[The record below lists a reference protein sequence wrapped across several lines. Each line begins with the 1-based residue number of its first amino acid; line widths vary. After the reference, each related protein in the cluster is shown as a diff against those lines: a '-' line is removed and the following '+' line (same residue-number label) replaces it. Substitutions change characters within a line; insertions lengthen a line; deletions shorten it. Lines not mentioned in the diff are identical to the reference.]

1 MLPMLLGLAGSGLAG
16 AGMLGGMGA
25 LTAGAL
31 GSGLGSYLE
40 TGDLGQGIQTG
51 LMSFLGGKL
60 LGAGADKLSGA
71 SGAAV
76 NATST
81 PGLQAGFGPP
91 ALNTGSMTGAQLANV
106 PIGQQAVT
114 QNIAPAATSSGFSLG
129 DMFKDPTAGIG
140 SSVPADATIGQ
151 RFSGAQSALMTPESI
166 GAGLGSAL
174 SMPPPDFEK
183 KKYDFNTEEAE
194 AANRDRFT
202 PGSGFKGGIDPEFN
216 YFGPIQYAEGGPTS
230 LPISPRQ
237 MANKK
242 LEEYMDFNKFMI
254 RDDEA
259 SQRKDEFEETLLGKI
274 FGGGRGLDYEG
285 RQRANR
291 VSMEQ
296 LKEEYPE
303 LYERVSKMNEG
314 GIAALR
320 YAEGGDMDMSE
331 APNDKELISEAVDAI
346 KGKDDNPEIALAR
359 FVSRYGEDALRD
371 LVERVQSGQ
380 FDANAE
386 TTEGKV
392 SGVGDGMDDMIP
404 ATLEGEQDVV
414 LSDGEFIV
422 PADVV
427 SGLGNGSTDAGSKSL
442 YEMMDRVREMRTG
455 GTTQPKQVPQGKML
469 PA

>member
-81 PGLQAGFGPP
+81 PGLQAGLGPP
-91 ALNTGSMTGAQLANV
+91 ALNTGPMTGAQLANV

-114 QNIAPAATSSGFSLG
+114 QSIAPAATSSSFGLG
-129 DMFKDPTAGIG
+129 DMFKDSTAGIG
-140 SSVPADATIGQ
+140 NSIPADATMGQ
-151 RFSGAQSALMTPESI
+151 RFSGATGALMTPESI
-166 GAGLGSAL
+166 GAGLGTAL
-174 SMPPPDFEK
+174 SIPPPDFEK
-183 KKYDFNTEEAE
+183 KKNNFNTEEAE
-194 AANRDRFT
+194 AYDKKQFT
-202 PGSGFKGGIDPEFN
+202 PGAGFRPGIDKEFD
-216 YFGPIQYAEGGPTS
+216 YFGPAQFADGG
-230 LPISPRQ
+230 L
-237 MANKK
+237 
-242 LEEYMDFNKFMI
+242 
-254 RDDEA
+254 
-259 SQRKDEFEETLLGKI
+259 
-274 FGGGRGLDYEG
+274 
-285 RQRANR
+285 
-291 VSMEQ
+291 
-296 LKEEYPE
+296 
-303 LYERVSKMNEG
+303 
-314 GIAALR
+314 AALR
-320 YAEGGDMDMSE
+320 YAEGGEMDMSE
-331 APNDKELISEAVDAI
+331 QPNDKELISEAVDAI
-346 KGKDDNPEIALAR
+346 KGKDDNPQVVLAR
-359 FVSRYGEDALRD
+359 FVSRYGEEALRD
-371 LVERVQSGQ
+371 LVERVQTGQ
-380 FDANAE
+380 FDENAE
-386 TTEGKV
+386 ATEGQV
-392 SGVGDGMDDMIP
+392 NGVGDGMDDMIP

-455 GTTQPKQVPQGKML
+455 GTMQPKQVPQSKML
-469 PA
+469 PV

>member
-1 MLPMLLGLAGSGLAG
+1 MALPLLLGLAGSGLAG

-51 LMSFLGGKL
+51 LMSFLGGKA
-60 LGAGADKLSGA
+60 LGSLMGSGADAAKAATPFTSQGINPADIANA
-71 SGAAV
+71 SAKD
-76 NATST
+76 
-81 PGLQAGFGPP
+81 FGVS
-91 ALNTGSMTGAQLANV
+91 A
-106 PIGQQAVT
+106 
-114 QNIAPAATSSGFSLG
+114 AATSPYSAMTAPQTAAMEAAKPSFLGDLFSTTDPTKGMNYGTGFEGAKAAAMTPYSLG
-129 DMFKDPTAGIG
+129 AAGTAG
-140 SSVPADATIGQ
+140 
-151 RFSGAQSALMTPESI
+151 LM
-166 GAGLGSAL
+166 
-174 SMPPPDFEK
+174 MPPPDFEK
-183 KKYDFNTEEAE
+183 KEYDFNTEEAE

-202 PGSGFKGGIDPEFN
+202 PGAGFRGGIDPEFN
-216 YFGPIQYAEGGPTS
+216 YFGPIQYAEGG
-230 LPISPRQ
+230 L
-237 MANKK
+237 
-242 LEEYMDFNKFMI
+242 
-254 RDDEA
+254 
-259 SQRKDEFEETLLGKI
+259 
-274 FGGGRGLDYEG
+274 
-285 RQRANR
+285 
-291 VSMEQ
+291 
-296 LKEEYPE
+296 
-303 LYERVSKMNEG
+303 
-314 GIAALR
+314 AALR

-346 KGKDDNPEIALAR
+346 KGKEDNPEIALAR

-455 GTTQPKQVPQGKML
+455 GTAQPKQVPQGKML